1 MNAVLPSEPY
11 DTPRCGRHDEVR
23 SERHAEGIR
32 DGSVENVGFAWC
44 DSRMSENTNDLA
56 AALATLLA
64 AVGQTQTAAP
74 AAPQTML
81 TVAET
86 AEMLRCSESLIYAQL
101 KDGRLRGVM
110 VGRRRLVPATE
121 INRIIESGGAA
132 A

>member
-1 MNAVLPSEPY
+1 
-11 DTPRCGRHDEVR
+11 
-23 SERHAEGIR
+23 
-32 DGSVENVGFAWC
+32 
-44 DSRMSENTNDLA
+44 MSENQNDLA

-64 AVGQTQTAAP
+64 AVGQNQTAAP

-101 KDGRLRGVM
+101 KDGRLRGVK
-110 VGRRRLVPATE
+110 VGRRRLVPTTE
-121 INRIIESGGAA
+121 INRLIESGGAA